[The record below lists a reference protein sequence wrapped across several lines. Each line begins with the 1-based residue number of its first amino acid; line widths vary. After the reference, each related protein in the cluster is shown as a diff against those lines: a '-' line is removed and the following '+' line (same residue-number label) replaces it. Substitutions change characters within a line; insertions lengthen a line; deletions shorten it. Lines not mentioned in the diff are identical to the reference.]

1 MGGKKSKVD
10 PTEFIR
16 DCPNGRLDKKKFLQL
31 YERCF
36 PEGNAKNY
44 CKYAFDAFD
53 QNDDGTID
61 FTEFLFSI
69 AITSGGDLDTRL
81 TAAFDLYDISND
93 EQVDQKELVKM
104 ITALYQLHGKAIDGA
119 HDNPK
124 TRAAE
129 ILAALDINNDRKLS
143 KHEFIAGFVHDCPNG
158 QVDKKKFVEACERF
172 APGKNADNLWK
183 RALDAFQKTNHGT
196 IVFKELVGS
205 IATTKEVD
213 IDQRLSG
220 LFDIYDTSED
230 GQIDQNELI
239 GLITA
244 LYKLS
249 GTTDQSSNNNP
260 KTRADEI
267 IATYDINNNRKLS
280 RQEFITAYVL

>member
-143 KHEFIAGFVHDCPNG
+143 KHEFIAGCKNDPYIR
-158 QVDKKKFVEACERF
+158 AIL
-172 APGKNADNLWK
+172 AP
-183 RALDAFQKTNHGT
+183 DA
-196 IVFKELVGS
+196 
-205 IATTKEVD
+205 
-213 IDQRLSG
+213 
-220 LFDIYDTSED
+220 
-230 GQIDQNELI
+230 
-239 GLITA
+239 
-244 LYKLS
+244 
-249 GTTDQSSNNNP
+249 
-260 KTRADEI
+260 
-267 IATYDINNNRKLS
+267 
-280 RQEFITAYVL
+280 

>member
-10 PTEFIR
+10 PTVLTEKEMAVLKA
-16 DCPNGRLDKKKFLQL
+16 NTNLSESG
-31 YERCF
+31 
-36 PEGNAKNY
+36 
-44 CKYAFDAFD
+44 KYAFDAFD

-143 KHEFIAGFVHDCPNG
+143 KHEFIAGCKNDPYIR
-158 QVDKKKFVEACERF
+158 AIL
-172 APGKNADNLWK
+172 AP
-183 RALDAFQKTNHGT
+183 DA
-196 IVFKELVGS
+196 
-205 IATTKEVD
+205 
-213 IDQRLSG
+213 
-220 LFDIYDTSED
+220 
-230 GQIDQNELI
+230 
-239 GLITA
+239 
-244 LYKLS
+244 
-249 GTTDQSSNNNP
+249 
-260 KTRADEI
+260 
-267 IATYDINNNRKLS
+267 
-280 RQEFITAYVL
+280 